1 MPAKQTAAEIF
12 EQEFLD
18 IRHRFIDIASAL
30 DRIERG
36 KDAAVIESDPRLAQL
51 HQAAGI
57 LTDNQPSRA
66 ERVQM
71 VFSDMYRRGWR
82 V

>member
-18 IRHRFIDIASAL
+18 IRHRLIDIASAL

-36 KDAAVIESDPRLAQL
+36 QDATAIESDPRLAQL
-51 HQAAGI
+51 HQSAGI
-57 LTDNQPSRA
+57 LSDHQPSRT

-71 VFSDMYRRGWR
+71 VFSDEYRA
-82 V
+82 